1 MLISVSYRDQLN
13 IPEMIETFRCLQE
26 ILQFISFLHQ
36 QALGKASYRFLTETT
51 VVMDVL
57 D

>member
-26 ILQFISFLHQ
+26 ILQFISFLHR
-36 QALGKASYRFLTETT
+36 QALDMASYGFLTETT
-51 VVMDVL
+51 AVMDVL